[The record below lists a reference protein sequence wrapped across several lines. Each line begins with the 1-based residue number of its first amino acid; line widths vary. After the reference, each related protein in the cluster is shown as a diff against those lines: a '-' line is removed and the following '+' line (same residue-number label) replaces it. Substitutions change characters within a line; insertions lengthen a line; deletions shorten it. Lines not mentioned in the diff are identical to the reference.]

1 MLFYHCVRDISWSLL
16 FSTLVMNIA
25 VLHVYGFQ
33 TCFGSAASAFEN
45 IELAYIHCALK
56 ENFSVTSRKCMVPS
70 PSMSIVRSKRH
81 GSPLSTRF
89 TKSSL
94 SNEGI
99 RNLTALQMTT
109 ESKVWFLG
117 IEHKMFGASVIVTNC
132 FMSTTRLQN
141 SRFFFS
147 KSVKK
152 SVKGGV
158 RVLRARA

>member
-1 MLFYHCVRDISWSLL
+1 
-16 FSTLVMNIA
+16 MNIA
-25 VLHVYGFQ
+25 VLDVYGFQ
-33 TCFGSAASAFEN
+33 TCFGSAASSFEN

-56 ENFSVTSRKCMVPS
+56 ENFSFTSRKCMVPS

-81 GSPLSTRF
+81 GSPLATRF

-141 SRFFFS
+141 SRFFS
-147 KSVKK
+147 QNQ
-152 SVKGGV
+152 
-158 RVLRARA
+158 

>member
-1 MLFYHCVRDISWSLL
+1 MLYYHCVRDISWSLL
-16 FSTLVMNIA
+16 FSTRVMNIA
-25 VLHVYGFQ
+25 GLDVYGFQ

-56 ENFSVTSRKCMVPS
+56 ENFSITSRKCMVPS

-109 ESKVWFLG
+109 ESKVWFRG

-141 SRFFFS
+141 SRFFS
-147 KSVKK
+147 QNQ
-152 SVKGGV
+152 
-158 RVLRARA
+158 